1 MKDLKKD
8 FPILNNYTYLN
19 TASSGLIS
27 KPLFDW
33 RRQQDLSLMEQ
44 SSIFRDQ
51 HKTHIEC
58 IRSSAARFFGASESE
73 VALIPNFSFGFNTLL
88 EGLPKNQKVL
98 LLKMDYPSV
107 TWPLENRD
115 FDVCYAE
122 IDENLEQ
129 NVEDAIAQH
138 QPDIFAFSI
147 VQYVSGIKM
156 DLSFIKRL
164 KAYHPE
170 LLIVADGTQFLGT
183 SEFDFSESGMDVLG
197 ASTYKWMLSGYGNG
211 LFFVKE
217 EAQKRIFPKTIGFN
231 SADAVFS
238 KRDSFSF
245 VKHFE
250 PGHQDT
256 LNYGSIEQSILYFEA
271 IGMEVVSEKIKTLS
285 EKARVAFTALGLLD
299 SSVVNRKEHSNI
311 FNIKGDEK
319 LFQKLKENKIICS
332 LRGDGIRV
340 GFHFYNTE
348 EDLEKLLS
356 VLA

>member
-1 MKDLKKD
+1 MTDFKKD
-8 FPILNNYTYLN
+8 FPILNHYTYLN

-27 KPLFDW
+27 NSLFEW
-33 RRQQDLSLMEQ
+33 RRQQDVRLMEE
-44 SSIFRDQ
+44 SSLFRDQ
-51 HKTHIEC
+51 HKVHIEH
-58 IRSSAARFFGASESE
+58 IRHTVARFFGASERE
-73 VALIPNFSFGFNTLL
+73 VALIPNFSFGCNTLL

-98 LLKMDYPSV
+98 LLKNDYPSV
-107 TWPLENRD
+107 TWAFENRD

-122 IDENLEQ
+122 IDDHLEQ
-129 NVEDAIAQH
+129 NIEEAIARH
-138 QPDIFAFSI
+138 QPTIFAFSV

-170 LLIVADGTQFLGT
+170 LLLVADGTQFLGT
-183 SEFDFSESGMDVLG
+183 TEFNFSESGIDVLG
-197 ASTYKWMLSGYGNG
+197 ASAYKWMLSGYGNG
-211 LFFVKE
+211 LFFIKE
-217 EAQKRIFPKTIGFN
+217 EAQKKIFPKTIGFN

-238 KRDSFSF
+238 KRESFQF

-256 LNYGSIEQSILYFEA
+256 LNYGSIEQSILYFETL
-271 IGMEVVSEKIKTLS
+271 GMKVLSERIKNLS
-285 EKARVAFTALGLLD
+285 EKAKTQFTALNLLGA
-299 SSVVNRKEHSNI
+299 SVVNRKEHSSI

-319 LFQKLKENKIICS
+319 LFQKLKENNIISS

-348 EDLEKLLS
+348 EDLERLVSFLK
-356 VLA
+356 